1 MHKVF
6 PGKGHESID
15 LSNSSKIPQKHRL
28 PAKTEIYPKVLG
40 GNLSFIFNFS
50 FSFNLMLEKN
60 SDKS

>member
-6 PGKGHESID
+6 AGKGHESID

-40 GNLSFIFNFS
+40 GNFSFIFNFQFQFQS
-50 FSFNLMLEKN
+50 HARKKFR
-60 SDKS
+60 